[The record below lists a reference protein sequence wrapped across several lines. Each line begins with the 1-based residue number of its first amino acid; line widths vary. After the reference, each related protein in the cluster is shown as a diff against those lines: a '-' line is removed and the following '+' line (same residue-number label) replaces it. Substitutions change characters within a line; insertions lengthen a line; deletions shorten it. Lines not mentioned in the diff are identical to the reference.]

1 VGRYRHLDV
10 LDEVE
15 GKVPDQAKA
24 AIGAAKERSMTG
36 NIEALRALAA
46 EDPDRAAEIAMQVAE
61 GRAEKAREAAER
73 GDGEMAIE
81 ATEEYMEYERFGQEI
96 SAIAQQVGK
105 DPSKVRELVAKATS
119 VHMTV
124 LREVRDKVPEE
135 ARPSIEEAIEASE
148 AGGDSALNERE
159 GNEGV
164 HDNTTREQQAD
175 ETEEENDEGPPSG
188 VPSERP

>member
-1 VGRYRHLDV
+1 MGRYRHLDV